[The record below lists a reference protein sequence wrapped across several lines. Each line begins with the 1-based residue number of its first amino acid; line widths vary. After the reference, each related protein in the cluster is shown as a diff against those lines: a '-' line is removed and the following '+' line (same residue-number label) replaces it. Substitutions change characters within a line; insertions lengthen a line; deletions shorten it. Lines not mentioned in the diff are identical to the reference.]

1 MFTTGLLQTLTLL
14 CGRLTDLR
22 HLITNGVADCNVL
35 LILGTKGFFTR
46 PWCLLEIVHGAR
58 LNVPIIII
66 DIKNGSF
73 DAEESQHFVDDLEV
87 TMGANDPSGLE
98 LLHEHLGPDLTE
110 LKAACTAVLR
120 AFTENG
126 KKKLSWNPNATDTE
140 LIACLKDIVDEMG
153 AATGNKLEW
162 KSNAHSGHARKQHK
176 PSAAQSARPAL
187 RLICNVH
194 EALNEARVLQ
204 TELAMRLDR
213 LVSTSVPNFT
223 GAPDMMAHTTE
234 AVAVLLTRHVLH
246 EPAALVEVFAAI
258 QDAKPI
264 VPVCLMGH
272 GYDFKDA
279 QAHLS
284 ELETRLGPR
293 KLAELRE
300 GLCALSSGT
309 PDAKAVSIGEL
320 QAALLATLPRIIAV
334 NWEPQGGKHQL
345 DSTVTNVLA
354 RLKTRPHGTALK
366 RKVLQVTP
374 ALRQSTE
381 APAAVAP
388 STTPP
393 AQAAYPVPLA
403 NAAAALPASL
413 PFKPPPRFEPF
424 PCASVPETN
433 RGPTGAALLGF
444 GARVAPLAPLPP
456 LARPARSECDS

>member
-1 MFTTGLLQTLTLL
+1 MTLL

-120 AFTENG
+120 AFTEKG

-162 KSNAHSGHARKQHK
+162 KGDAHSGHARKQHK

-374 ALRQSTE
+374 ALRQSTA

-393 AQAAYPVPLA
+393 VQAAYPMPLA